1 MLSCCIPTRQES
13 NAKPLAACREALE
26 PTLPIAAAK
35 IDDAVA
41 EARSVLQL
49 IGKLPPCRGV
59 HLDRGI
65 GIEPFELRDLLL
77 RRKRGH
83 QAILE
88 GAQHAARREVMWTLT
103 ALRRWCTASANVQ
116 KDFVGVCAIYL
127 LVEVRKLGGH
137 ARIDLDDG
145 DTIASRVVH
154 HL

>member
-13 NAKPLAACREALE
+13 NAKPLAACREALAHI
-26 PTLPIAAAK
+26 LPIAAAK

-59 HLDRGI
+59 HLDRDI
-65 GIEPFELRDLLL
+65 GVEPFELRDLLL

-88 GAQHAARREVMWTLT
+88 GAQHAARREVMWTLA
-103 ALRRWCTASANVQ
+103 ALRRWCRAVRAPRKHRPCSPPAQELCSARSVT
-116 KDFVGVCAIYL
+116 
-127 LVEVRKLGGH
+127 
-137 ARIDLDDG
+137 
-145 DTIASRVVH
+145 DTPLKRGSG
-154 HL
+154 